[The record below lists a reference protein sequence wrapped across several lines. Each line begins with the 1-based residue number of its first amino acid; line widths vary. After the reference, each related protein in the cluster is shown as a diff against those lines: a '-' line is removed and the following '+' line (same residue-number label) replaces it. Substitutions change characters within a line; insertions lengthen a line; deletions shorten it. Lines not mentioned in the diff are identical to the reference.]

1 MDRLRK
7 IADLAQLAA
16 ILETSSFKPGNVDPL
31 HDFGGTSYGDFLSGS
46 IAIGSAIGDS
56 AILGFKAGKGEIS
69 LSEIGIGGNIKKAVS
84 DVRKSHRG
92 GNTHLGIAMLFV
104 PISSAVG
111 ICIAKNSNFNKS
123 LIRGLRPRSFESKAF
138 ELRKNMKEIIKNST
152 IDDSIN
158 FYNAI
163 KIANAGGLKGKLI
176 ERNIPF
182 HELMK
187 ISAKKDRIAEELSNG
202 MRVVFYTGLPYLKK
216 FYEESKDVREAIT
229 RTYLQT
235 LAEFPDTLIAK
246 KAGLEIAKKIS
257 KNAKLVLKG
266 KKNIEDLDRE
276 LRSGDNELNPGTTA
290 DIVAASV
297 FVWFLVNNGK
307 HTL

>member
-1 MDRLRK
+1 MNRLRK

-31 HDFGGTSYGDFLSGS
+31 HDFRDTKYGDFLSGS

-56 AILGFKAGKGEIS
+56 AILGFMAGKGEIS

-104 PISSAVG
+104 PISAGAGV
-111 ICIAKNSNFNKS
+111 CIGENSDIQKS
-123 LIRGLRPRSFESKAF
+123 LSGNI
-138 ELRKNMKEIIKNST
+138 KEIIKNST

-216 FYEESKDVREAIT
+216 FYKESKDVREAIT

-246 KAGLEIAKKIS
+246 KAGPEIAKKIS

-266 KKNIEDLDRE
+266 RKNIEDLDRE
-276 LRSGDNELNPGTTA
+276 LRSGDNKLNPGTTA

>member
-1 MDRLRK
+1 MNRLRK

-31 HDFGGTSYGDFLSGS
+31 HDFRNTDYGDFLSGS
-46 IAIGSAIGDS
+46 IAMGSAIEDS
-56 AILGFKAGKGEIS
+56 AILGFMAGKGEIS

-123 LIRGLRPRSFESKAF
+123 L
-138 ELRKNMKEIIKNST
+138 RKNIKEIIKNST

-216 FYEESKDVREAIT
+216 FYKESKDVREAIT

-246 KAGLEIAKKIS
+246 KAGPEIAKKIS

-266 KKNIEDLDRE
+266 RKNIEDLDRE
-276 LRSGDNELNPGTTA
+276 LRSGDNKLNPGTTA